1 MPLIDGWAP
10 AFGRAL
16 AAASDLGIFEAL
28 KSGPRRAEDVAA
40 ACGTHPR
47 ATEKLMN
54 LMVSQRFLTERSGA
68 YGLRPVARKWLL
80 ADAPGSVKD
89 MIGMKALE
97 WQWIAHFDEFVRTG
111 RPLDIHGSMS
121 ARDWELYQRGMRAQA
136 SQIAGEVARRTPV
149 PAGASEMLD
158 IGGSHGYFSVAFCR
172 RHPGLRATVLDLAE
186 AVAHAAP
193 MLAREDMGDRVVHRV
208 GDALTDDLGE
218 ARYDFIFMMSLVH
231 HFDDATNRAL
241 IQRCARALRPGG
253 IVAIGEAIRPGSP
266 SKATV
271 MDTFFDFYFA
281 LTSESGT
288 WTFEEMGSW
297 ISAADLHVRRPIR
310 LRFARNVGLAIGEK
324 SP

>member
-1 MPLIDGWAP
+1 
-10 AFGRAL
+10 
-16 AAASDLGIFEAL
+16 
-28 KSGPRRAEDVAA
+28 
-40 ACGTHPR
+40 
-47 ATEKLMN
+47 
-54 LMVSQRFLTERSGA
+54 
-68 YGLRPVARKWLL
+68 
-80 ADAPGSVKD
+80 
-89 MIGMKALE
+89 
-97 WQWIAHFDEFVRTG
+97 
-111 RPLDIHGSMS
+111 
-121 ARDWELYQRGMRAQA
+121 
-136 SQIAGEVARRTPV
+136 
-149 PAGASEMLD
+149 
-158 IGGSHGYFSVAFCR
+158 
-172 RHPGLRATVLDLAE
+172 
-186 AVAHAAP
+186 
-193 MLAREDMGDRVVHRV
+193 MGDRVVHRV